1 MGDTTRVNSNDSIPV
16 PTQQAS
22 QEKSGASTAK
32 PRSERLVSL
41 DAFRGLTI
49 AGMILVNNPGTWEAV
64 YPPLRHADW
73 HGWTPTDLV
82 FPFFLFIMGVS
93 ANLSLSKLRGSSN
106 RDIYLK
112 ILRRTL
118 IIFALGLILNAFP
131 YFELG
136 SLRIPGVLQR
146 IAIVYLVVSIIAIN
160 FRLKT
165 QAGIGAAL
173 LIVYWLLMRFV
184 PVPGFG
190 AGQLTPE
197 GNLAT
202 YIDSA
207 LVPGKMYRGTWDP
220 EGILSTL
227 PSIATGLA
235 GLMTGYLIKSKL
247 DRVTIAGWMFVL
259 GWAGMLAGWTW
270 AIWFPINKNIWT
282 SSFVLFTAGAALNC
296 LGVCYW
302 LIDCYGWKRWARP
315 AVVFGM
321 NAIAVYVI
329 SGIVGDLLGVLKV
342 GSISMKQWLYE
353 TVFAS
358 WAAPLNASLA
368 FAIAYVAFWWLV
380 MSLFYRK
387 GWFIKV

>member
-1 MGDTTRVNSNDSIPV
+1 MGDTTRVNSTDSTPA
-16 PTQQAS
+16 PTPQATR
-22 QEKSGASTAK
+22 ETGATTAK
-32 PRSERLVSL
+32 PRAERLVSL

-93 ANLSLSKLRGSSN
+93 ANLSLSKLRGSSSSA
-106 RDIYLK
+106 IYLK

-118 IIFALGLILNAFP
+118 IIFGLGLFLNAFP
-131 YFELG
+131 NFDLG
-136 SLRIPGVLQR
+136 ALRIPGVLQR
-146 IAIVYLVVSIIAIN
+146 IAIVYLVVSVIAIN

-165 QAGIGAAL
+165 QAWIAAAA

-235 GLMTGYLIKSKL
+235 GLLTGYLIKSKL

-259 GWAGMLAGWTW
+259 GWAGMLAGWIW
-270 AIWFPINKNIWT
+270 GIWFPINKNIWT
-282 SSFVLFTAGAALNC
+282 SSYVLFTAGAALNC

-302 LIDCYGWKRWARP
+302 LIDCHGWKRWAKP

-321 NAIAVYVI
+321 NAIAVYVM
-329 SGIVGDLLGVLKV
+329 SGIVGDLMGVLKV
-342 GSISMKQWLYE
+342 GSISLRQWLYE
-353 TVFAS
+353 TLFAS
-358 WAAPLNASLA
+358 WAAPHNASLA
-368 FAIAYVAFWWLV
+368 FAIVYVAFWWLV
-380 MSLFYRK
+380 MSLFYRQK
-387 GWFIKV
+387 WFIKV

>member
-1 MGDTTRVNSNDSIPV
+1 MGDTTS
-16 PTQQAS
+16 
-22 QEKSGASTAK
+22 AK
-32 PRSERLVSL
+32 LERSEPGTQSDTRQGTAVIDPKPKPARLVSL

-49 AGMILVNNPGTWEAV
+49 AGMILVNNPGTWSAV

-93 ANLSLSKLRGSSN
+93 ANLSLSKLQGAPKGEL
-106 RDIYLK
+106 YLK

-118 IIFALGLILNAFP
+118 IIFGLGLFLNAFP
-131 YFELG
+131 NFDLG
-136 SLRIPGVLQR
+136 ALRIPGVLQR
-146 IAIVYLVVSIIAIN
+146 IAIVYLVVSIVALS

-165 QAGIGAAL
+165 QAWIGAAL
-173 LIVYWLLMRFV
+173 LIVYWLLMRFI

-190 AGQLTPE
+190 EGQLTPE

-202 YIDSA
+202 YLDSA
-207 LVPGKMYRGTWDP
+207 LMPGKMYRGTWDP
-220 EGILSTL
+220 EGLLSTI
-227 PSIATGLA
+227 PAIATGLG
-235 GLMTGYLIKSKL
+235 GLLTGYLIKSKL

-270 AIWFPINKNIWT
+270 GIWFPINKNIWT

-302 LIDCYGWKRWARP
+302 LIDCHGWKRWAKP

-329 SGIVGDLLGVLKV
+329 SGVVTDLTFVVKI
-342 GSISMKQWLYE
+342 GSVPLKQWLYE
-353 TVFAS
+353 ALFAS
-358 WAAPLNASLA
+358 WAAPHNASLA
-368 FAIAYVAFWWLV
+368 YALTYVAFWWFL